1 MEYEYLT
8 PINLEF
14 VLPIVELKQR
24 LDDNDRWERSNT
36 NKRSKAER
44 LEVARFKLKSAVNDI
59 KAYKAKVKA
68 DGKQS
73 SAMSR
78 HGYQLRINVNHLE
91 REVERIKHSS
101 PIINVTSQRRDVAK
115 IREWMVV
122 CEAHGIDP
130 HVLFAEA
137 KHYLKNERSGNAPF
151 ANLEN
156 DAGDNN
162 FAVAGF

>member
-8 PINLEF
+8 PMNLEF
-14 VLPIVELKQR
+14 VRPIVELKQR
-24 LDDNDRWERSNT
+24 MDSNDRWERSNT
-36 NKRSKAER
+36 NTRSKADR
-44 LEVARFKLKSAVNDI
+44 LEVARFKLKSGVNDL
-59 KAYKAKVKA
+59 KEYKAKVKA

-73 SAMSR
+73 SAMAR
-78 HGYQLRINVNHLE
+78 HGHQLRINVNHFA
-91 REVERIKHSS
+91 REIERIKQSS
-101 PIINVTSQRRDVAK
+101 PIINVTSQRQDVAK

-162 FAVAGF
+162 FAQAGF